1 MYNII
6 NKYIFRSEQVK
17 ESISI
22 IEQRLEIFLTEVESK
37 EAKYEF
43 TRLKNDYEK
52 LAVSIIWPKCDEYN
66 SDYFQCCLDA
76 MIEINFR
83 MFSLE
88 KRYLKLKERKKAR
101 KLFNYIRDNIS
112 TFSGM
117 KTIILI
123 IMLSIIVSITILKV
137 LKYLFGLV
145 IINFGMK
152 NNLFEIVEA
161 LFIFILCLFPSAIFY
176 KTLIP
181 ALREVLVNNRVQREM
196 QREMLIQILMIFIT
210 IFIAVL
216 L

>member
-1 MYNII
+1 
-6 NKYIFRSEQVK
+6 
-17 ESISI
+17 
-22 IEQRLEIFLTEVESK
+22 
-37 EAKYEF
+37 
-43 TRLKNDYEK
+43 
-52 LAVSIIWPKCDEYN
+52 
-66 SDYFQCCLDA
+66 
-76 MIEINFR
+76 
-83 MFSLE
+83 
-88 KRYLKLKERKKAR
+88 
-101 KLFNYIRDNIS
+101 
-112 TFSGM
+112 M